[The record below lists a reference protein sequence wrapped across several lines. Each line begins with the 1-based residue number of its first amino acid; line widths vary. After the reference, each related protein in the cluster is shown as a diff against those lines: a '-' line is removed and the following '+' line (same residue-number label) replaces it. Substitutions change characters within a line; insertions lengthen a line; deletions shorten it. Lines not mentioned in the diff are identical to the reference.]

1 MGTPERKE
9 NEDRE
14 AVASRDRDYV
24 CLRFAGGLDAGTGDD
39 FDAGFAFGTEAGFG
53 GDLAAALDAGFGSG
67 FGDGFGDGFGADL
80 AVDLGVDF
88 GAAFGA
94 DFDADFTVIPAPA
107 FDTGFGTA
115 LALRFGG
122 PASSAARYALRHQS
136 NSAPASSS
144 TSAGVS

>member
-67 FGDGFGDGFGADL
+67 FGDGFGADL

-88 GAAFGA
+88 GA
-94 DFDADFTVIPAPA
+94 DFDADFAVVPAPA
-107 FDTGFGTA
+107 FDAGFGTV